1 MASENFN
8 LDNWDFDDIDWE
20 TGEGSYRS
28 STATKSRKRQA
39 IESLTGGFVS
49 GIKQSVL
56 SRSTQRKMIEKSL
69 PNSYVKTYDAAM
81 DTKDAIE
88 DIYQTAV
95 TETAKIND
103 KTANQVKPLVDRFSD
118 KLPNKVRGPLR
129 RWTQK
134 TNPSHKW
141 SAESQ
146 EELEA
151 VATINDI
158 FTRRNQE
165 KLQREITAET
175 KTQTGIAKHNN
186 ALTRQLI
193 ESQQRILSYQEQ
205 IDVKWKRKSLELQ
218 YKQLY
223 VQRRSL
229 DSQEKLLSLSATSFE
244 AIVKNTALPDYVK
257 TTKYEAGKKALQDK
271 LFGEMVN
278 RFAATPTNIIANMG
292 RNISKNI
299 EKKLGSFGDELS
311 GYLNDFAS
319 AGDMAGGAGDLM
331 GRNEQLRGGAS
342 MAGGFF
348 ANMLLPYLS
357 RKAINKYGND
367 DKIRNTAGM
376 LGNLHRELPRK
387 MRNVANGRSNSL
399 LLNLVAELG
408 GLKEM
413 YGGQD
418 NVIMK
423 KQDEVL
429 DQSAYF
435 DLLTKKSITDVIP
448 GLLARIHGELVHTRT
463 GTARP
468 LLTYDFKKMRFTSEK
483 KLIDD
488 INKEVVSKTNR
499 QNIRKVHDRLTD
511 TLGMDSLS
519 QPVREAFLEK
529 VTTTAMT
536 GDSFS
541 LQDIANQSDSIF
553 GQLTPPQR
561 QELLDFLETQYGIRL
576 DSSASSA
583 DLIEQIRG
591 NMRQRLG
598 NSEKATKA
606 ESEVQ
611 RALDDIVNFTSR
623 PKNALLK
630 HAKNGKIG
638 ALRQLDYVDYDG
650 RGGYNFNPAAYVKSL
665 LRNNVSTG
673 REYDPTNPSNRDFF
687 DNDGNRLDEH
697 GNIIQER
704 TAVDELIDRGTGA
717 VRNRILSTD
726 ENSRLGKL
734 LRGLLPADANPP
746 GFKKGGYTG
755 DKEEDEVAGVVH
767 GREFVMNAEATKRLG
782 KENLERLANR
792 AAKENNGNSILN
804 LNRMA
809 NNIKHTFES
818 RSLKQLK
825 DSLAIPDKLSEIIS
839 FVEDITGKPYTGPQQ
854 IVQLYK
860 TDMDVR
866 RLVNQLLSMQNEAS
880 KGNKRKITKSTVA
893 DIEKP
898 LTDSGA
904 VSDTDQQIDEF
915 IKKHNL
921 PDSKHVRDMLGR
933 AMSGKSYGRIA
944 GTIDVVKG
952 VGQAAATKVGD
963 LATNRAPK
971 SSTVEAVS
979 LLLELASASAKF
991 TGGLFK
997 PGMHM
1002 LKLVPWGLKKLVNAV
1017 TEIVNFNHVVDGLW
1031 IKGEKKPRMTRY
1043 GLDNEHYLNGDN
1055 NVIKKPQDIEGD
1067 IYSIATGTRAIVM
1080 TQGDYRGGLYDA
1092 TGKLIHKPDG
1102 MLAKARKKVTG
1113 FGWMLTKGAIK
1124 GGMKLMGGYIK
1135 VTTWPARKIIN
1146 WLTREDTGDIHVK
1159 SAVAAASAAD
1169 KQIGILEQI
1178 QEGIT
1183 ALREKPKKFNDSDG
1197 DGDRDG
1203 NGIDTIKA
1211 NQQAKK
1217 SEADDRKKSLKEKLK
1232 DRLNSFKKKEDGSG
1246 GILSG
1251 LMGGVKDLASGLF
1264 GGAKFLIGGL
1274 SRFLMN
1280 PAVLATLGVTAA
1292 GASTYFKDM
1301 LTHGMGQKD
1310 WTDDVLPEFANNGL
1324 TRTALKMGKSA
1335 LDNSPVGYGMAAG
1348 NWFRNK
1354 VIQGAGAVV
1363 KGGRHL
1369 LSAIPDFLGNSAKF
1383 LLGDTIGGAI
1393 NRFINPGTKV
1403 PLFRFRMAQYGF
1415 NYWDKKSINAILS
1428 LEEMLLKDVIIGGK
1442 NKPARLGGN
1451 VTVDDA
1457 AALFNIKI
1465 ENGSDELREWTIWFG
1480 ARFRPVFLSAVTV
1493 LQNMTGNGKQLPQV
1507 DEVLSKAQK
1516 LEFIQKTNFYRA
1528 EHNPY
1533 DIQSNPFKVDS
1544 KLDVASLN
1552 DVLTVM
1558 KRETKVIEDM
1568 PDSEVNKVTDPKK
1581 IAADMDKKVIA
1592 NLSKS
1597 NEKDTSGKA
1606 LDPKKPTTVLG
1617 KLISAVG
1624 DSISSANAS
1633 GQRLIKDVFGPTA
1646 TAAGTG
1652 GPSGFLGNVGKMLS
1666 NLFSGGIN
1674 AVSNAANTAV
1684 DTVSN
1689 FASNVADGVGNMVNY
1704 AGNLLSTP
1712 LSGSASTIP
1721 QAYGSGWG
1729 ALKGTI
1735 VGAARMVGVDPGL
1748 LAGMA
1753 AQESGLNPNAQNK
1766 DSSAGGLFQFIDST
1780 WKSYLTKY
1788 GPKYGIPPGTSKT
1801 NAAANAILGA
1811 QFMRD
1816 NIETM
1821 QKAGGNV
1828 QPGDVYLAHFLGPAG
1843 AKKFIGANQNAIAAS
1858 LDPAAA
1864 AKNKTIFYNGGRP
1877 RTVSEMRSHLTQ
1889 LMVNKHRQLGVD
1901 IPIGGVGTSA
1911 GVMSDKPTGVT
1922 TGIGQAV
1929 RANVPGGR
1937 AIMGAADGIYN
1948 HAPGAKAIVNLGRNV
1963 VNSMTGGVPISTT
1976 NGADKTAPA
1985 ASMSSRIIAAA
1996 TGSRPFNI
2004 SAFVQTLTRNA
2015 GPKSKGKCAAYV
2027 RMALQ
2032 AGGMPHPGLGSA
2044 YMYANGYLSGCG
2056 FNQIDP
2062 STTPQ
2067 AGDIMVFGAYGKY
2080 IHGHICGFTG
2090 QQWVS
2095 DFKQRSANPYG
2106 ASFGGRSTMW
2116 RHKTATGLAGVA
2128 SAALNMAGNAM
2139 DAAGSAAGM
2148 VAKVAAAP
2156 IKAVYTNWNKILGK
2170 SASDKPV
2177 EKKPE
2182 TVDKDGA
2189 KIKTAKDVK
2198 SEADAKLKGK
2208 DKPKTDNTVT
2218 DSNDKSKT
2226 PVKPEAK
2233 TQTKSETDNPKP
2245 VVKTVNGKPVTAK
2258 EPDKVAPRPVTYKTV
2273 TTDKPKTAATTTDK
2287 IITRREATPAAAT
2300 VTKIVDT
2307 NTQKQTRDDTS
2318 RKMQQAHMERT
2329 NRDMELNNAVLQES
2343 LKVQKDMRDRLVS
2356 IENYLVNKLKNSAT
2370 SNAATGNQPQGNQK
2384 PTTPYSPQRVGKT
2397 EPVSMNK

>member
-20 TGEGSYRS
+20 TGEGGYKS

-81 DTKDAIE
+81 DTRDAIE

-103 KTANQVKPLVDRFSD
+103 KTASQVKPLVDRFSD

-175 KTQTGIAKHNN
+175 KTQTGIAKHSNT
-186 ALTRQLI
+186 LTRQLI

-223 VQRRSL
+223 VQRRAL
-229 DSQEKLLSLSATSFE
+229 DSQEKLLSLSTTSFE

-311 GYLNDFAS
+311 GYLNEFAS
-319 AGDMAGGAGDLM
+319 AGEMAGGASDLM

-448 GLLARIHGELVHTRT
+448 GLLSRIHGELVHTRT

-499 QNIRKVHDRLTD
+499 QNIRKVHDRLTG

-541 LQDIANQSDSIF
+541 LQDIANQSDAIF

-611 RALDDIVNFTSR
+611 RALDDIVNFTSH

-650 RGGYNFNPAAYVKSL
+650 RGGYNFNPAQYVKSL

-673 REYDPTNPSNRDFF
+673 REYDPSNPSNRDFF

-734 LRGLLPADANPP
+734 LRGLLPAGTNPP

-767 GREFVMNAEATKRLG
+767 GREFVMNAEVTKRIG

-792 AAKENNGNSILN
+792 AARENNGGSILN

-825 DSLAIPDKLSEIIS
+825 NSLAIPDKLSEIIS

-866 RLVNQLLSMQNEAS
+866 RLVNQLLSMQNESS
-880 KGNKRKITKSTVA
+880 KGNKRKVTKSTVTA
-893 DIEKP
+893 IEKP
-898 LTDSGA
+898 LTESGE
-904 VSDTDQQIDEF
+904 VSDTDEQIDAF

-921 PDSKHVRDMLGR
+921 PDSKNVRDMLGR

-952 VGQAAATKVGD
+952 VGQAAATTVGN

-1002 LKLVPWGLKKLVNAV
+1002 MKLVPWGLKKLVNAV

-1124 GGMKLMGGYIK
+1124 GGMKLMSGYIK

-1203 NGIDTIKA
+1203 NGLDTIKA

-1217 SEADDRKKSLKEKLK
+1217 ADADDRKKSLKEKLK

-1348 NWFRNK
+1348 KWMRNK

-1442 NKPARLGGN
+1442 NRPARLGGN

-1507 DEVLSKAQK
+1507 DEVLSKTQK

-1552 DVLTVM
+1552 DVLSVM

-1568 PDSEVNKVTDPKK
+1568 PDTGVNKASDPKK
-1581 IAADMDKKVIA
+1581 AAADMDKKVIA
-1592 NLSKS
+1592 NLSKADD
-1597 NEKDTSGKA
+1597 KSGSKNV
-1606 LDPKKPTTVLG
+1606 DIRKPQGLLG
-1617 KLISAVG
+1617 KLISSIG
-1624 DSISSANAS
+1624 DSISTGVNSSQA
-1633 GQRLIKDVFGPTA
+1633 LIKNVFGPAA
-1646 TAAGTG
+1646 TASAGG
-1652 GPSGFLGNVGKMLS
+1652 SSGFLGNVGKMLS
-1666 NLFSGGIN
+1666 GMFSGVGNTLSNIARGAGQMASN
-1674 AVSNAANTAV
+1674 AASAVSNAA
-1684 DTVSN
+1684 
-1689 FASNVADGVGNMVNY
+1689 SNVAADVGSMASGVSGAVGGVLSGKPAEIEQAALTFLKSKGLSNKGIAFIMGQLAHESGNFKYMEEI
-1704 AGNLLSTP
+1704 A
-1712 LSGSASTIP
+1712 SGSAYEGRRDLGNTQRGDGVRYKGRGIIQLTGRANYRRVGQAIGVDLENNPQLASRPDIALKILDNYLSQKRRGATGYQFAEQGNLDMLTRFINGGQNGIDDRKKKTEKYLSQLGKGGPVGVASTSAVGGVVSMAGDAAKAVIGNSP
-1721 QAYGSGWG
+1721 IGRAASAVAG
-1729 ALKGTI
+1729 ALTGNRGAGTSTGNNGTTAPGGI
-1735 VGAARMVGVDPGL
+1735 STNNGVD
-1748 LAGMA
+1748 
-1753 AQESGLNPNAQNK
+1753 N
-1766 DSSAGGLFQFIDST
+1766 
-1780 WKSYLTKY
+1780 
-1788 GPKYGIPPGTSKT
+1788 
-1801 NAAANAILGA
+1801 
-1811 QFMRD
+1811 R
-1816 NIETM
+1816 
-1821 QKAGGNV
+1821 
-1828 QPGDVYLAHFLGPAG
+1828 
-1843 AKKFIGANQNAIAAS
+1843 
-1858 LDPAAA
+1858 
-1864 AKNKTIFYNGGRP
+1864 
-1877 RTVSEMRSHLTQ
+1877 
-1889 LMVNKHRQLGVD
+1889 
-1901 IPIGGVGTSA
+1901 
-1911 GVMSDKPTGVT
+1911 
-1922 TGIGQAV
+1922 
-1929 RANVPGGR
+1929 
-1937 AIMGAADGIYN
+1937 
-1948 HAPGAKAIVNLGRNV
+1948 
-1963 VNSMTGGVPISTT
+1963 
-1976 NGADKTAPA
+1976 APA
-1985 ASMSSRIIAAA
+1985 VSMSSRIIAAA

-2004 SAFVQTLTRNA
+2004 SAFVQTLTRNG

-2032 AGGMPHPGLGSA
+2032 AGGMPASGLGSA

-2062 STTPQ
+2062 STAPQ

-2080 IHGHICGFTG
+2080 IHGHICGFNG
-2090 QQWVS
+2090 QQWIS

-2106 ASFGGRSTMW
+2106 ASFGGRITMW

-2128 SAALNMAGNAM
+2128 SAVLNTAGNAV
-2139 DAAGSAAGM
+2139 DAVGSATGM

-2182 TVDKDGA
+2182 TVDKG
-2189 KIKTAKDVK
+2189 DVK
-2198 SEADAKLKGK
+2198 SKTDKEDKSKIGSKPEVDTKSKAANDTKSKVDAKLETTNKGK
-2208 DKPKTDNTVT
+2208 TATKATDP
-2218 DSNDKSKT
+2218 NDKSKA
-2226 PVKPEAK
+2226 PAKPEVK
-2233 TQTKSETDNPKP
+2233 TSTKSETDNPKS

-2273 TTDKPKTAATTTDK
+2273 TTDKPKAAATTTDK

-2300 VTKIVDT
+2300 VTKIVDA
-2307 NTQKQTRDDTS
+2307 NAQKQTRDDAS

-2356 IENYLVNKLKNSAT
+2356 IENYLVNKLKNSAA
-2370 SNAATGNQPQGNQK
+2370 SNAATGNQSQSNQK

>member
-1 MASENFN
+1 MVSENFN

-20 TGEGSYRS
+20 TGEGGYKS
-28 STATKSRKRQA
+28 STVTKSRKRQA

-81 DTKDAIE
+81 DTRDAIE

-103 KTANQVKPLVDRFSD
+103 KTASQIKPLVDRFSD

-141 SAESQ
+141 STESQ

-175 KTQTGIAKHNN
+175 KTQTGIARHSNT
-186 ALTRQLI
+186 LTRQLI

-223 VQRRSL
+223 VQRRAL

-271 LFGEMVN
+271 LFGDMVN

-311 GYLNDFAS
+311 SHLNEFAS
-319 AGDMAGGAGDLM
+319 LGEMAGGAGEMM

-376 LGNLHRELPRK
+376 LGNLHKELPRK

-448 GLLARIHGELVHTRT
+448 GLLSRIHGELVHTRT

-488 INKEVVSKTNR
+488 INKEVVSKSNR
-499 QNIRKVHDRLTD
+499 QNIRKVHDRLTGS
-511 TLGMDSLS
+511 LGMDALS

-541 LQDIANQSDSIF
+541 LQDIANQSDAIF
-553 GQLTPPQR
+553 GQLTPVQR

-611 RALDDIVNFTSR
+611 RALDDIVNFTSH

-650 RGGYNFNPAAYVKSL
+650 RGGYNFNPAEYVKSL

-673 REYDPTNPSNRDFF
+673 REYDPSNPSNRDFF

-697 GNIIQER
+697 GNIIQDR

-734 LRGLLPADANPP
+734 LRGLLPTDANPP

-767 GREFVMNAEATKRLG
+767 GREFVMNAEATKRIG

-792 AAKENNGNSILN
+792 AAKENNGDSILN

-825 DSLAIPDKLSEIIS
+825 DSLAVPDKLSEIIN

-866 RLVNQLLSMQNEAS
+866 RLVNQLLSMQNESS
-880 KGNKRKITKSTVA
+880 KGNKRKVTKSTVTA
-893 DIEKP
+893 IEKP
-898 LTDSGA
+898 LTESGE
-904 VSDTDQQIDEF
+904 VSDTDEQIDAF

-921 PDSKHVRDMLGR
+921 PDSKHVREMLGR

-944 GTIDVVKG
+944 GTIDAVKG
-952 VGQAAATKVGD
+952 VGQAAATTVGN

-1002 LKLVPWGLKKLVNAV
+1002 MKLVPWGLKKLVNAV

-1102 MLAKARKKVTG
+1102 IMAKARKKVTG

-1124 GGMKLMGGYIK
+1124 GGMKLMSGYIK
-1135 VTTWPARKIIN
+1135 ITTWPARKIIN

-1203 NGIDTIKA
+1203 NGLDTIKA

-1217 SEADDRKKSLKEKLK
+1217 AEADDRKKSLKEKLK

-1251 LMGGVKDLASGLF
+1251 LLGGVKDLASGLF

-1301 LTHGMGQKD
+1301 LTHGTGQKD

-1348 NWFRNK
+1348 KWMSNK

-1363 KGGRHL
+1363 KGGRYL

-1507 DEVLSKAQK
+1507 DDVLSKTQK

-1533 DIQSNPFKVDS
+1533 DIQSNPFKADS

-1552 DVLTVM
+1552 DVLSVM

-1568 PDSEVNKVTDPKK
+1568 PDSEVNKVNDPKK

-1597 NEKDTSGKA
+1597 NEKDTTGKA

-1624 DSISSANAS
+1624 DSIASANAS

-1646 TAAGTG
+1646 TATGTG

-1689 FASNVADGVGNMVNY
+1689 FASNVADGVSSMASGVSSAVGGALTGKPAEIEQATLTFLKSKGLSNKGIAFIMGQLAHESGNFKYMEEI
-1704 AGNLLSTP
+1704 A
-1712 LSGSASTIP
+1712 SGSAYEGRRDLGNTQRGDGVRYKGRGIIQLTGRANYRRVGQAIGVDLENNP
-1721 QAYGSGWG
+1721 QLASRPDVALKILDNYLSQKRRGATGYQFAEQGNLDMLTRFINGGHNGIDDRKKKTEKYLSQLGKGGPVGVAPTSAVGGVVSMAGDAAKAVIGNSPIGRAASAVAG
-1729 ALKGTI
+1729 ALTGNSGAGTSTGNNGTTAPGGI
-1735 VGAARMVGVDPGL
+1735 STNNGVD
-1748 LAGMA
+1748 
-1753 AQESGLNPNAQNK
+1753 N
-1766 DSSAGGLFQFIDST
+1766 
-1780 WKSYLTKY
+1780 
-1788 GPKYGIPPGTSKT
+1788 
-1801 NAAANAILGA
+1801 
-1811 QFMRD
+1811 R
-1816 NIETM
+1816 
-1821 QKAGGNV
+1821 
-1828 QPGDVYLAHFLGPAG
+1828 
-1843 AKKFIGANQNAIAAS
+1843 
-1858 LDPAAA
+1858 
-1864 AKNKTIFYNGGRP
+1864 
-1877 RTVSEMRSHLTQ
+1877 
-1889 LMVNKHRQLGVD
+1889 
-1901 IPIGGVGTSA
+1901 
-1911 GVMSDKPTGVT
+1911 
-1922 TGIGQAV
+1922 
-1929 RANVPGGR
+1929 
-1937 AIMGAADGIYN
+1937 
-1948 HAPGAKAIVNLGRNV
+1948 
-1963 VNSMTGGVPISTT
+1963 
-1976 NGADKTAPA
+1976 APA
-1985 ASMSSRIIAAA
+1985 VSMSSRIIAAA

-2004 SAFVQTLTRNA
+2004 SAFVQTLTRNG

-2062 STTPQ
+2062 STAPQ

-2080 IHGHICGFTG
+2080 IHGHICGFNG
-2090 QQWVS
+2090 QQWIS

-2106 ASFGGRSTMW
+2106 ASFAGRITMW
-2116 RHKTATGLAGVA
+2116 RHKTATALAGVT
-2128 SAALNMAGNAM
+2128 SAALNTAGNAV
-2139 DAAGSAAGM
+2139 DAVGSATGM
-2148 VAKVAAAP
+2148 VARVAAAP

-2177 EKKPE
+2177 EPKPE
-2182 TVDKDGA
+2182 TVDKDGT
-2189 KIKTAKDVK
+2189 KTKTAKDVK
-2198 SEADAKLKGK
+2198 SEADAKLKDK
-2208 DKPKTDNTVT
+2208 DKGKTDNTVT
-2218 DSNDKSKT
+2218 DSKDKSKT
-2226 PVKPEAK
+2226 PIKPEVK
-2233 TQTKSETDNPKP
+2233 TPIKSETDNPKP
-2245 VVKTVNGKPVTAK
+2245 VVKTVNGKPVTAEK
-2258 EPDKVAPRPVTYKTV
+2258 SDKVAPRPVTYKTV

-2307 NTQKQTRDDTS
+2307 NAKKQTRDDTS

-2370 SNAATGNQPQGNQK
+2370 SNAAAGNQSQGNQK